1 MGNGR
6 ERKGMTIQLVTDKV
20 IETLVLLEEKTRMME
35 ERMGQIE
42 AKVNEFIK
50 NKSVDNPARE
60 SRARALV
67 GPKAHRRTQGLVMM
81 ASPTEPRPVEQ
92 DGKTSIAL
100 GTLTKRGWSWPEKM
114 TSSYSGLQAL
124 LEDVA
129 QGIEERQAELEEM
142 TRGIEERQNELKKV
156 AKSMEDRQ
164 AQLEKAAKEIEDKR
178 IKRIEKEIE
187 LTT

>member
-20 IETLVLLEEKTRMME
+20 IVTLVLLEEKTRMME

-67 GPKAHRRTQGLVMM
+67 GPKAHRCTLGMVMLALGILGLV
-81 ASPTEPRPVEQ
+81 TEPRPVEQ
-92 DGKTSIAL
+92 DEKVSIAL
-100 GTLTKRGWSWPEKM
+100 WTLTKRGWSWPHPTVGYKPYWKM
-114 TSSYSGLQAL
+114 LP
-124 LEDVA
+124 
-129 QGIEERQAELEEM
+129 
-142 TRGIEERQNELKKV
+142 
-156 AKSMEDRQ
+156 
-164 AQLEKAAKEIEDKR
+164 KE
-178 IKRIEKEIE
+178 
-187 LTT
+187 